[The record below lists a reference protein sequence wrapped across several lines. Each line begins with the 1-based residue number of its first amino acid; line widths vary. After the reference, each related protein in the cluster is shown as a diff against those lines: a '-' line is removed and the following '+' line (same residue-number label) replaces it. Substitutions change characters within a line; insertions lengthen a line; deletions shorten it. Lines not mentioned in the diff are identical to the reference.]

1 MNFKKVILITAFL
14 SVVLFW
20 CAPAVRA
27 QTLEELST
35 QIATIR
41 NQIVNYQNEIAVLQK
56 KISNL
61 QAEMARLLTQ
71 QISIVQ
77 NQIAQLQT
85 ELQTKTLAKPESE
98 YKCPDLNRDGI
109 VDLYDTIIISS
120 RLNTCQGAAN
130 YDARGDVDGNNCLTN
145 TDLNFVNKNYGKKT
159 NEIEQCKGII
169 IPLRSPK
176 PESEYKCPDLNGDGT
191 VNLYDAVI
199 ISAKINSCE
208 GNINY
213 DARGDIDGDGCLTED
228 DANFV
233 TKHYGKKIQEISP
246 QCVTPIKPPDESE
259 YKCPDLNRDGIVD
272 LYDTII
278 ISARLNTCQ
287 GAANYDPRGD
297 VDRNGCLTTIDLNF
311 VQKYYGKKTTEIT
324 QCEGVAITPSLLVSL
339 SANPSFG
346 NAPLTGVD
354 LIASVSGTAT
364 GLINY
369 TLYCN
374 RSDSGTNIASGWCQ
388 KKDGLSQISYSA
400 IDCCNFYSAGTYTAK
415 IVIERAGQQAEARK
429 TISVNPPL
437 PSSTKTESEYKCP
450 DLNGDGIVDLYDT
463 IIISARLNTCQGA
476 ANYDP
481 RGDVDKDGC
490 LTSNDLNFVQ
500 KYYGKNSSE
509 IVQCKGVIIPP
520 VPESQYRCPDLN
532 NDGKVDVFD
541 AVTVN
546 SALNACKGDAKY
558 EERIDVDK
566 DNCIT
571 TNDSNFVNKN
581 YGKKAADIPQC
592 AGVSV
597 LDIESM
603 MASIADAIS
612 KIAEEIGKLI
622 R

>member
-98 YKCPDLNRDGI
+98 YKCPDLNR
-109 VDLYDTIIISS
+109 
-120 RLNTCQGAAN
+120 
-130 YDARGDVDGNNCLTN
+130 
-145 TDLNFVNKNYGKKT
+145 
-159 NEIEQCKGII
+159 
-169 IPLRSPK
+169 
-176 PESEYKCPDLNGDGT
+176 
-191 VNLYDAVI
+191 
-199 ISAKINSCE
+199 
-208 GNINY
+208 
-213 DARGDIDGDGCLTED
+213 
-228 DANFV
+228 
-233 TKHYGKKIQEISP
+233 
-246 QCVTPIKPPDESE
+246 
-259 YKCPDLNRDGIVD
+259 
-272 LYDTII
+272 
-278 ISARLNTCQ
+278 
-287 GAANYDPRGD
+287 
-297 VDRNGCLTTIDLNF
+297 
-311 VQKYYGKKTTEIT
+311 
-324 QCEGVAITPSLLVSL
+324 
-339 SANPSFG
+339 
-346 NAPLTGVD
+346 
-354 LIASVSGTAT
+354 
-364 GLINY
+364 
-369 TLYCN
+369 
-374 RSDSGTNIASGWCQ
+374 
-388 KKDGLSQISYSA
+388 
-400 IDCCNFYSAGTYTAK
+400 
-415 IVIERAGQQAEARK
+415 
-429 TISVNPPL
+429 
-437 PSSTKTESEYKCP
+437 
-450 DLNGDGIVDLYDT
+450 DGIVDLYDT